1 MASASVLSDMA
12 LSMERDELIKLVD
25 QFREV
30 MRSRGSL
37 EADEEILG
45 DAAAFAGVS
54 KYPARVKCAMLAWVA
69 LEEALLAAN

>member
-1 MASASVLSDMA
+1 MSSV
-12 LSMERDELIKLVD
+12 
-25 QFREV
+25 
-30 MRSRGSL
+30 

-45 DAAAFAGVS
+45 DAAAFSGVS